1 MNILSESEVHATVE
15 DPANS
20 LQPSRHLSDY
30 TIPLDDTAR
39 AAIGIQSASRPA
51 SPASTPNQETLV
63 AGVAAYNEDD
73 GHADPVL
80 DDLV

>member
-1 MNILSESEVHATVE
+1 MNVHNTSQPLDQPSVSRLLDSENPSDMNILSESEVHATVE

-39 AAIGIQSASRPA
+39 AAIGI
-51 SPASTPNQETLV
+51 
-63 AGVAAYNEDD
+63 
-73 GHADPVL
+73 
-80 DDLV
+80 